1 MLVDRLIVLF
11 VMTNAQYLAPGVCM
25 SSAAGFRSQLRSSAA
40 LILGMGTLSG
50 CMVGPNFVPP
60 RPAVPSH
67 YISDAPVTHGAPY
80 ISSGP
85 IDPEWWNSFHD
96 PELTSL
102 ERQAVAQ
109 NLDLQIATQRLL
121 EAEAQAQIEGA
132 VLYPNLSGG
141 ASYTREGPSKEGIFT
156 AFGSSVGTSTS
167 AASVANGTSTA
178 PGGGAISGA
187 TIAPLDLYQYG
198 LQSTYDLDL
207 WGQNR
212 RAVEAAVAAAASSQ
226 EARRASLL
234 NVEAQVANYYLQVR
248 GTERVLE
255 ITQHNLA
262 FADQLVSLTLERQE
276 AGLTTA
282 LDVANARATQAQIR
296 SQIPGLIAQRDGLI
310 DQIGLLL
317 GETPENLPAALV
329 TPAPLPVTPPTV
341 PVGLP
346 STLLLRRPDVRE
358 AVDNLHEMTAEV
370 GVAVASF
377 FPDISLSGSVS
388 FQALQFKNLNEFR
401 AITYAVG
408 PNVTIPLFE
417 GGQLKGQLNLRKAQ
431 QKEAAVGYA
440 RTVLTAFYQVD
451 TALVAYTQEHATV
464 ESLKTY
470 VQQSQIAVT
479 LAEEQY
485 RQGLVDYLTVL
496 NAQQNL
502 LSSQQ
507 QEAQAEQ
514 RLGTDI
520 VTLYQALGGGW
531 ESTYPVASA
540 QKG

>member
-1 MLVDRLIVLF
+1 
-11 VMTNAQYLAPGVCM
+11 M
-25 SSAAGFRSQLRSSAA
+25 SSAAGLRRHLLTSAA
-40 LILGMGTLSG
+40 LILGMGALSG
-50 CMVGPNFVPP
+50 CVVGPNFVPP
-60 RPAVPSH
+60 RPAEPSH
-67 YISDAPVTHGAPY
+67 YLSDAPATRGAPY
-80 ISSGP
+80 VSGGM
-85 IDPEWWNSFHD
+85 IDPQWWNSFQD

-141 ASYTREGPSKEGIFT
+141 ASYTREGPSQEGIFD
-156 AFGSSVGTSTS
+156 AFGSAVGSSTS

-178 PGGGAISGA
+178 SGGGAFSGA

-207 WGQNR
+207 WGENR
-212 RAVEAAVAAAASSQ
+212 RAVEAAVAAAAASQ

-234 NVEAQVANYYLQVR
+234 NVEAQVANYYLQLR
-248 GTERVLE
+248 GTERVLD
-255 ITQHNLA
+255 ITQRNLA
-262 FADQLVSLTLERQE
+262 FADQLVSLTLERQA

-282 LDVANARATQAQIR
+282 LDVANARATQAQIQ
-296 SQIPGLIAQRDGLI
+296 SQIPGLLAQRDGMI

-317 GETPENLPAALV
+317 GETPDDLPAALV
-329 TPAPLPVTPPTV
+329 TSAPIPVTPPTV

-346 STLLLRRPDVRE
+346 SSLLLRRPDVRE

-370 GVAVASF
+370 GVAEASF
-377 FPDISLSGSVS
+377 FPDIALSGSVS
-388 FQALQFKNLNEFR
+388 FQALQLKNLNEFR

-408 PNVTIPLFE
+408 PNVTIPLFQ
-417 GGQLKGQLNLRKAQ
+417 GGQLRGQLKLRKAQ
-431 QKEAAVGYA
+431 QAAAAVGYA
-440 RTVLTAFYQVD
+440 KTVLTAFYQVN
-451 TALVAYTQEHATV
+451 TALVAYTQDHATV
-464 ESLKTY
+464 HALKTD

-496 NAQQNL
+496 NAQQSL

-507 QEAQAEQ
+507 QEAQSEQ
-514 RLGTDI
+514 RLCTDL

-531 ESTYPVASA
+531 ESTFPAA
-540 QKG
+540 KDG

>member
-1 MLVDRLIVLF
+1 
-11 VMTNAQYLAPGVCM
+11 
-25 SSAAGFRSQLRSSAA
+25 
-40 LILGMGTLSG
+40 
-50 CMVGPNFVPP
+50 MVGPNFVPP

-67 YISDAPVTHGAPY
+67 YLSDAPVAHGAPY
-80 ISSGP
+80 VSSGA
-85 IDPEWWNSFHD
+85 IDPEWWNSFQD
-96 PELTSL
+96 PELTAL
-102 ERQAVAQ
+102 VRQAVAQ

-132 VLYPNLSGG
+132 VLYPDLLGG

-156 AFGSSVGTSTS
+156 AFGNPTGTSTS
-167 AASVANGTSTA
+167 AASVANGTTSA
-178 PGGGAISGA
+178 PGGGAIPGA

-207 WGQNR
+207 WGKNR
-212 RAVEAAVAAAASSQ
+212 RAVEAAVAAAAASE

-255 ITQHNLA
+255 ITQHNLY
-262 FADQLVSLTLERQE
+262 FARQLVSLTLERE
-276 AGLTTA
+276 AAGLTTA
-282 LDVANARATQAQIR
+282 LDVANARATEAQIQ
-296 SQIPGLIAQRDGLI
+296 SQIPGLISQRDDLI
-310 DQIGLLL
+310 NQIGLLL
-317 GETPENLPAALV
+317 GETPDDLPAALV
-329 TPAPLPVTPPTV
+329 TPAPIPVTPPTV

-358 AVDNLHEMTAEV
+358 AVANLHESTAEV

-377 FPDISLSGSVS
+377 FPDIALSGSVS

-408 PNVTIPLFE
+408 PDVTIPLFQ
-417 GGQLKGQLNLRKAQ
+417 GGQLRGQLKLRKAQ
-431 QKEAAVGYA
+431 QKEAAVSYA
-440 RTVLTAFYQVD
+440 KTVLTAFYQVNS
-451 TALVAYTQEHATV
+451 ALVAYNQEHATV

-470 VQQSQIAVT
+470 VNQSQIAVT

-485 RQGLVDYLTVL
+485 RQGLADYLTVL

-502 LSSQQ
+502 LSSEQ

-514 RLGTDI
+514 RLATDL

-531 ESTYPVASA
+531 QQVYPAM
-540 QKG
+540 K

>member
-1 MLVDRLIVLF
+1 
-11 VMTNAQYLAPGVCM
+11 M
-25 SSAAGFRSQLRSSAA
+25 SSAARFRPKLLASAA
-40 LILGMGTLSG
+40 LLLGMGTLSG

-60 RPAVPSH
+60 RAAVPSH
-67 YISDAPVTHGAPY
+67 YISDAPATHGAPY
-80 ISSGP
+80 VSAGSVDTQWWSSF
-85 IDPEWWNSFHD
+85 ND
-96 PELTSL
+96 PELTEL
-102 ERQAVAQ
+102 EREAVAQ

-121 EAEAQAQIEGA
+121 QAEAQAQIEGA

-141 ASYTREGPSKEGIFT
+141 ASYTREKPSQEGIF
-156 AFGSSVGTSTS
+156 AALESPVGTNTS
-167 AASVANGTSTA
+167 AASVANGTSSA

-207 WGQNR
+207 WGKNK
-212 RAVEAAVAAAASSQ
+212 RAVEAAVAAAAASE

-248 GTERVLE
+248 GTEEVLQ

-262 FADQLVSLTLERQE
+262 FADQLVTLTLERQA

-282 LDVANARATQAQIR
+282 LDVANARATRAQIL

-310 DQIGLLL
+310 NQIGLLL
-317 GETPENLPAALV
+317 GETPEELPPVLV
-329 TPAPLPVTPPTV
+329 SPAPIPVTPPTV
-341 PVGLP
+341 PVSLP

-358 AVDNLHEMTAEV
+358 AVDNLHEMTAGV

-377 FPDISLSGSVS
+377 YPDLSLSGSVS
-388 FQALQFKNLNEFR
+388 FQALDFKNLNEFR

-408 PNVTIPLFE
+408 PNVTIPLFQ
-417 GGQLKGQLNLRKAQ
+417 GGQLRGELKLRKAQ
-431 QKEAAVGYA
+431 QTEAAVSYA
-440 RTVLTAFYQVD
+440 KTVLTAFYQVN
-451 TALVAYTQEHATV
+451 TALAAYTQEHATV
-464 ESLKTY
+464 DALGTY

-485 RQGLVDYLTVL
+485 REGLVDYLTVL
-496 NAQQNL
+496 NAQQTL

-507 QEAQAEQ
+507 QQAQGQQ
-514 RLGTDI
+514 RLGTDL

-531 ESTYPVASA
+531 ESTFPEA
-540 QKG
+540 KNG

>member
-1 MLVDRLIVLF
+1 MLVERLIVLF
-11 VMTNAQYLAPGVCM
+11 VLTNARYLAGVCM
-25 SSAAGFRSQLRSSAA
+25 SSAAGFRPQLLASAA
-40 LILGMGTLSG
+40 LILGMGALSG

-60 RPAVPSH
+60 RPAEPSH
-67 YISDAPVTHGAPY
+67 YLSDAPATHGAPY
-80 ISSGP
+80 VSGGAV
-85 IDPEWWNSFHD
+85 DPEWWNSFQD
-96 PELTSL
+96 PELTAL
-102 ERQAVAQ
+102 ESQAVAQ

-141 ASYTREGPSKEGIFT
+141 ASYTREGPSKVGVFA
-156 AFGSSVGTSTS
+156 AFGTAAGTNT
-167 AASVANGTSTA
+167 AAAGVANGTSTA
-178 PGGGAISGA
+178 PGGGGLSAA

-207 WGQNR
+207 WGKNR
-212 RAVEAAVAAAASSQ
+212 RAVEAAVAAAAASEQ
-226 EARRASLL
+226 ARRASLL
-234 NVEAQVANYYLQVR
+234 NVEAQVANYYLQLR
-248 GTERVLE
+248 GTQRVLD
-255 ITQHNLA
+255 ITRHNLA
-262 FADQLVSLTLERQE
+262 FANQLVSLTLERQE

-282 LDVANARATQAQIR
+282 LDVANARATQAQIQ
-296 SQIPGLIAQRDGLI
+296 SQIPGLIAQRDAII

-317 GETPENLPAALV
+317 GETPDDLPPALV
-329 TPAPLPVTPPTV
+329 TAAPIPATPPVV

-346 STLLLRRPDVRE
+346 SSLLLRRPDVRE

-370 GVAVASF
+370 GVAEASF
-377 FPDISLSGSVS
+377 FPDIALSGSVS
-388 FQALQFKNLNEFR
+388 FQALQFKNLNQFR

-417 GGQLKGQLNLRKAQ
+417 GGQLRGQLKLRKAQ
-431 QKEAAVGYA
+431 QTEAAVGYA
-440 RTVLTAFYQVD
+440 KTVLTAFYQVN
-451 TALVAYTQEHATV
+451 TALVAYTQDHATV
-464 ESLKTY
+464 QSLKTY

-496 NAQQNL
+496 NAQQTL
-502 LSSQQ
+502 LSSEQ

-514 RLGTDI
+514 RLGTDL

-531 ESTYPVASA
+531 EGQYPVAKEGA
-540 QKG
+540 